1 MKRLT
6 VVALSAALVALV
18 AVEKPKEFFH
28 HDWNCV
34 ICSGFWLFDDVIRLS

>member
-18 AVEKPKEFFH
+18 AVEKSKELVQR
-28 HDWNCV
+28 DWNCV
-34 ICSGFWLFDDVIRLS
+34 ICSGFWLFDDVIRSS